1 MEVRE
6 AERTA
11 TNLTVGKEGEKEAA
25 RDGAI
30 RQSHNP
36 GMALKEVVTTA
47 ANHTRG
53 TILDRRDCPFSS
65 PASPGRPGLAR
76 AQLCLSL
83 PQRGWASDS
92 QLSPIDIPEGEQTLR
107 R

>member
-36 GMALKEVVTTA
+36 GIALKEVVTT
-47 ANHTRG
+47 
-53 TILDRRDCPFSS
+53 
-65 PASPGRPGLAR
+65 
-76 AQLCLSL
+76 
-83 PQRGWASDS
+83 
-92 QLSPIDIPEGEQTLR
+92 
-107 R
+107 